1 MYFMILEKDKPTS
14 YIESK
19 WLLILTLMFLS

>member
-1 MYFMILEKDKPTS
+1 MYFVIVEKDKPTS

-19 WLLILTLMFLS
+19 WLQILTLMFLL